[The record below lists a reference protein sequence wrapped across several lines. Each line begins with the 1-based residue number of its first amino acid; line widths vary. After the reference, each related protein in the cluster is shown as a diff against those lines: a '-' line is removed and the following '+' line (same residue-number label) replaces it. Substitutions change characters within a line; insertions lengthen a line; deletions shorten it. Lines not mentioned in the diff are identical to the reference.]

1 MPFREDVELLETAP
15 EKARAQAY
23 DLVLNGYELGGGS
36 LRIYERDVQEKMFKA
51 LGFSQEEAQEQF
63 GFLLEAFE
71 YGTPPHGGIA
81 LGLDRLVMLLAGRTN
96 LRDTIAFPKTASA
109 SCLLTEAPSP
119 VAEAQLEELNLKLS
133 LKEEK

>member
-1 MPFREDVELLETAP
+1 MLSYW
-15 EKARAQAY
+15 KQIQKKSRAQAY

-51 LGFSQEEAQEQF
+51 LGFSQEEAKEQF

-119 VAEAQLEELNLKLS
+119 VAEAQLEELSLKLS

>member
-109 SCLLTEAPSP
+109 SCLLTDAPSP
-119 VAEAQLEELNLKLS
+119 VAEAQLEELS
-133 LKEEK
+133 LQLNVKEEK